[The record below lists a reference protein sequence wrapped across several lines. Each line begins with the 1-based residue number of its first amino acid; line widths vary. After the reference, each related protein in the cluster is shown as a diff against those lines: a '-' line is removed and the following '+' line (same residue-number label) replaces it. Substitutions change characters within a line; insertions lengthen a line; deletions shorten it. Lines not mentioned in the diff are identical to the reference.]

1 MNRSCMKN
9 LTFILFALLLASCCK
24 QDLIDTI
31 RFSESDLLVNPYTGN
46 ETLKFVDDS
55 SNIVTYDNGSRS
67 IFMEEFPECD
77 GGCCDYYLVESS
89 DNTYFESA
97 YLLSNLQITI
107 TNQFDRFN
115 GIQNPPIISFAWVY
129 YENHPNPT
137 YTNYASLPVDR
148 MEEVAISQQIFKD
161 SLMLHD
167 ITYYQVFTLP
177 GICSSPERLYA
188 DTLFYTKTDGVIGLK
203 FTDGNL
209 WSLDN

>member
-1 MNRSCMKN
+1 MKN
-9 LTFILFALLLASCCK
+9 LAFILFAILLGSCCK

-31 RFSESDLLVNPYTGN
+31 RFSESDLIVNPYTGN
-46 ETLKFVDDS
+46 ETIQFIDDS
-55 SNIVTYDNGSRS
+55 SNMITYNNGDRS
-67 IFMEEFPECD
+67 IFMEERPECD
-77 GGCCDYYLVESS
+77 GGCCDFYMVESS

-107 TNQFDRFN
+107 TNQFNRFN

-129 YENHPNPT
+129 YEDHPNPT

-148 MEEVAISQQIFKD
+148 MEEVAVSQQIFKD
-161 SLMLHD
+161 SLMLQD